1 VLEKAGYHVVFA
13 DVNEQIVD
21 RINRDKGYTVQI
33 MDTVCEE
40 VRITDI
46 SAVDSRSPELAQQI
60 AEAEIVTTA
69 VGLTILP
76 RIAGAIAAGIEARRE
91 QGVEQPLNVIAC
103 ENGVRATS
111 QLKAAVLTHL
121 DAAGQAY
128 CEQYVG
134 FPDCSVDRIVPP
146 VKSENPIDVVVERFF
161 EWNVER
167 AAFKGAVPEIPGMNP
182 ADNLIAYIERK
193 LFTLNTGHAIT
204 AYLGRMKG
212 YMTICQS
219 ISDEQIHAVVKAAM
233 RESGRGLVARYGFDR
248 DAHFAYIDK
257 IIGRFT
263 NPYLCDDVT
272 RVGREPLR
280 KLSAGDRLVK
290 PVLTARQYGIGTP
303 NLLLGIGAALHYDNP
318 EDPQSVEM
326 IAMTARLGAAAAVA
340 EIAELPAGDPLP
352 ALAAQAYAPRLHTVK
367 IDSIEELQAYFTYD
381 PARDVIVS
389 GHRGGMMPG
398 YPENCIES
406 CEKTLS
412 LMPTFFEID
421 FSFTKDSV
429 MVLMHDLTIDR
440 TTTGKGLVAD
450 YTYDELRR
458 LNLVDRDG
466 KVTPYRIPRLKDVL
480 EWGKDKVVFNFDN
493 KYINTKGVSDEVRR
507 ASLDYYIRQLRPGG
521 EWSMYHN
528 IMLSVRSI
536 EEALYYWNHGI
547 RNVMF
552 CVEISS
558 MEHFRAYEAS
568 PIPWK
573 YIMAYIR
580 LAVNPELQQ
589 VYDLLHAE
597 GVMTMTSITGSSDKV
612 KNPHDRR
619 VAYMRELLA
628 EPDII
633 ETDYPSEFIGL
644 PWSRDAI
651 HALQD
656 AAIRGNRSSTDL
668 K

>member
-1 VLEKAGYHVVFA
+1 MKKAIQFGAGNIGRGFIGAVLEKAGYHVVFA

-257 IIGRFT
+257 IIGRIYPIFGAILMFSALGVFIGLFT

-290 PVLTARQYGIGTP
+290 QILTARQYGIGTP

-340 EIAELPAGDPLP
+340 
-352 ALAAQAYAPRLHTVK
+352 R
-367 IDSIEELQAYFTYD
+367 
-381 PARDVIVS
+381 
-389 GHRGGMMPG
+389 
-398 YPENCIES
+398 NC
-406 CEKTLS
+406 
-412 LMPTFFEID
+412 P
-421 FSFTKDSV
+421 
-429 MVLMHDLTIDR
+429 
-440 TTTGKGLVAD
+440 
-450 YTYDELRR
+450 
-458 LNLVDRDG
+458 
-466 KVTPYRIPRLKDVL
+466 P
-480 EWGKDKVVFNFDN
+480 
-493 KYINTKGVSDEVRR
+493 
-507 ASLDYYIRQLRPGG
+507 
-521 EWSMYHN
+521 
-528 IMLSVRSI
+528 
-536 EEALYYWNHGI
+536 
-547 RNVMF
+547 
-552 CVEISS
+552 
-558 MEHFRAYEAS
+558 
-568 PIPWK
+568 
-573 YIMAYIR
+573 
-580 LAVNPELQQ
+580 
-589 VYDLLHAE
+589 
-597 GVMTMTSITGSSDKV
+597 
-612 KNPHDRR
+612 
-619 VAYMRELLA
+619 
-628 EPDII
+628 
-633 ETDYPSEFIGL
+633 
-644 PWSRDAI
+644 
-651 HALQD
+651 
-656 AAIRGNRSSTDL
+656 AIRCPRSPRRRTP